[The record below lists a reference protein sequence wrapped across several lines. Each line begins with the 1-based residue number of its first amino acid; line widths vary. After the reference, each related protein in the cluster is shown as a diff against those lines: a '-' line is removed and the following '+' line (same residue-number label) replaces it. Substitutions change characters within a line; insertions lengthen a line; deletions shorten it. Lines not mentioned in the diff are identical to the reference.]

1 MEIEKPKK
9 PNIIPAII
17 FFGLLCPF
25 AFSAFLFQAI
35 STSQAI
41 TPMVLLVGVG
51 FPLFCW
57 GLLAWMIVQSR
68 KPIKVLTEEEKK
80 LKQDKEGRQVVI
92 IVPFFIIAIMVLS
105 KNYTNWILWTLL
117 ALFLSG
123 WIQFLP
129 DAIKK
134 PVNEFASGI
143 FKVIGAII
151 IGALIIVLIIAFFS
165 GLAAMS
171 TTNLILLFI
180 LWSIWSKD

>member
-1 MEIEKPKK
+1 MEIEKSKK
-9 PNIIPAII
+9 HNIIPAII
-17 FFGLLCPF
+17 FFGLFCPF
-25 AFSAFLFQAI
+25 WLSAVLIEAI
-35 STSQAI
+35 QEGRAL
-41 TPMVLLVGVG
+41 TPMLLLIGVG
-51 FPLFCW
+51 GPLFCW
-57 GLLAWMIVQSR
+57 GLLAWMIMQSR
-68 KPIKVLTEEEKK
+68 KPIKILTEEEKK
-80 LKQDKEGRQVVI
+80 LKKDKESR
-92 IVPFFIIAIMVLS
+92 IVLIVMPFLIIAMMIS
-105 KNYTNWILWTLL
+105 GKSYSSWIPWTFLVISLL
-117 ALFLSG
+117 G

-180 LWSIWSKD
+180 LWSIWSKN